1 MGPELERLLAET
13 RERARHGL
21 ARRERWTNAG
31 FSAAFLIAALAL
43 ALLAPADRAADP
55 LLLALLVLAYAVV
68 ARVEFSAG
76 AGTVVPTQV
85 VFVPLLLLA
94 PTPLVPLLVAGALVL
109 TDASAFAAPR
119 RAFAALAD
127 AWFSVAPAL
136 VLVLAGA
143 QTPAWEHAPWYALAL
158 LMQLCGDALI
168 TVARARLALGVRP
181 VLMRHELALVYRV
194 DVLLA
199 PIGLLA
205 AFGAADQPYAALLVL
220 PLVALFALFARERE
234 ARIDGAIEL
243 SQAYRG
249 TALLLGDVIEAD
261 DQYTG
266 DHTKDVVEL
275 TLQVADA
282 LGVDDDTRRGAEF
295 GALLHDVGKIHIPN
309 AIINKPGPLDDDEWV
324 VMKTHTIEGQRML
337 ERIGGML
344 ARVGVVVRASHERWD
359 GGGYPDG
366 LAGEAIPLAARIVSA
381 CDAYNAMTTDRSYRR
396 ALHVADA
403 IAELERCAGSQFD
416 PAVVAALIDVA
427 LAGESREPQWQLT
440 LSEPEADA
448 AVPTAPARAPARR
461 A

>member
-1 MGPELERLLAET
+1 VQLA
-13 RERARHGL
+13 
-21 ARRERWTNAG
+21 
-31 FSAAFLIAALAL
+31 
-43 ALLAPADRAADP
+43 
-55 LLLALLVLAYAVV
+55 
-68 ARVEFSAG
+68 
-76 AGTVVPTQV
+76 
-85 VFVPLLLLA
+85 
-94 PTPLVPLLVAGALVL
+94 
-109 TDASAFAAPR
+109 
-119 RAFAALAD
+119 
-127 AWFSVAPAL
+127 
-136 VLVLAGA
+136 
-143 QTPAWEHAPWYALAL
+143 
-158 LMQLCGDALI
+158 GDALI
-168 TVARARLALGVRP
+168 AIARARLSLGVRP
-181 VLMRHELALVYRV
+181 VVMRHELALVYRV

-243 SQAYRG
+243 SQAYKG

-275 TLQVADA
+275 ALQVADA
-282 LGVDDDTRRGAEF
+282 LGVDEETRRGAEF

-309 AIINKPGPLDDDEWV
+309 EIINKPGPLDDAEWV

-337 ERIGGML
+337 ERVGGVL

-366 LAGEAIPLAARIVSA
+366 LGGDEIPLAARIVSA

-396 ALHVADA
+396 ALPVADA
-403 IAELERCAGSQFD
+403 VAELERCAGSQFD
-416 PAVVAALIDVA
+416 PAVVAALIDIAVA
-427 LAGESREPQWQLT
+427 GAPREPDWQLT
-440 LSEPEADA
+440 LSSPGPGPEANA
-448 AVPTAPARAPARR
+448 APPRQAARR